1 MQFRLCLPV
10 YGIDA
15 VVEYRQNQEREDNL
29 MMEFIR
35 YRILMLRLRGEIAAV
50 VRQQSDCMPC
60 VKATGP
66 QLETRVKSTCKAC
79 ESIV

>member
-1 MQFRLCLPV
+1 
-10 YGIDA
+10 
-15 VVEYRQNQEREDNL
+15 

-50 VRQQSDCMPC
+50 VRQQSDCMPP
-60 VKATGP
+60 VKAAGP